1 VIDNAVQLKAKVRN
15 VSKGED
21 KAAKT
26 YIRIFFMERFME
38 RLSLSRYRDEF
49 VLKGGMLISSLL
61 GINDR
66 ATKDIDTTVKAL
78 PLKEEKIT
86 EILEEI
92 FSIDLEDNVT
102 FHINSVETIMEDF
115 DYPGI
120 RVHFEAYMDRLRQ
133 SLKIDIS
140 TDDVITPK
148 AIEYDYKLLFEERKI
163 KLITYNIE
171 TTLAEKVQSILHRG
185 LANTRM
191 RDYYDVFELIEY
203 TDFSWDTV
211 CDAFKATCEK
221 RKTVFSIDDVEKIM
235 MDVSESPDLEK
246 MWNLYKEKNYYVG
259 DIEFSDVMEGVNE
272 TIKKIVH

>member
-1 VIDNAVQLKAKVRN
+1 MIDNAVQLKAKVRN